1 MASTLFSWPR
11 QMENPSEDSLAQ
23 KPGNSRSSPAQR
35 PWLTSPLMLAGPSS
49 MILTPPLCRNCQK
62 LGGFRMCAATLPGAC
77 CHGPGWVLPRSR
89 VRAATVPGEYC
100 HGPGWVLPRS
110 RVSTATSL
118 CQFSCLQ
125 PRLLP
130 RVFVKFSLLVSRL
143 YCILV
148 YLVYILWLLQKKASS
163 IIILGGFSIRLL
175 TPCVGQKCQE
185 LFPENMILPHKNWHT
200 ATLRWMI
207 SALFAHSDS
216 KYRCLTLLCNQHGVV
231 TCSKKSRRKHAKTI
245 LRCSALALAAW
256 VSALDVIMATNG

>member
-77 CHGPGWVLPRSR
+77 CHGPGWVLPRL
-89 VRAATVPGEYC
+89 C
-100 HGPGWVLPRS
+100 
-110 RVSTATSL
+110 VSYLVCSHVCWHVFLSSSL
-118 CQFSCLQ
+118 CWCHAYT
-125 PRLLP
+125 
-130 RVFVKFSLLVSRL
+130 V

-245 LRCSALALAAW
+245 LRCSALALAAR